1 MLKRAAIEKTSS
13 FLDHLFW
20 AKHEF
25 HHSHLPDWCNRLL
38 FSVRPPWERM
48 VRSSFS
54 DFPGVKIDF
63 ATLTEEIV
71 ERADLVV
78 PLEFSDLQWLADRP
92 DLVRNKPIPVPSRK
106 LVELCH
112 DKPAFNAAV
121 IDLGFSDLIPSMEWP
136 LDYPY
141 IVKPSRGENSN
152 STFVIRSPSDEVKH
166 AALLADSASFRQE
179 MLAGPVE
186 YATHMA
192 IRKGKMLAE
201 LTIEYRFDDQLPVK
215 GSDRYIRRAISCPD
229 SELLANVLRAL
240 GYEGLCCFNY
250 KMISNKIKLIELN
263 PRFGGSLAPHFK
275 NFLAMME

>member
-1 MLKRAAIEKTSS
+1 
-13 FLDHLFW
+13 
-20 AKHEF
+20 
-25 HHSHLPDWCNRLL
+25 
-38 FSVRPPWERM
+38 M
-48 VRSSFS
+48 VRTSFS

-63 ATLTEEIV
+63 AALTEDSV

-92 DLVRNKPIPVPSRK
+92 DLVRSKPIRVPSRM

-121 IDLGFSDLIPSMEWP
+121 RDLGFSDLIPSMEWP
-136 LDYPY
+136 LAYPY

-152 STFVIRSPSDEVKH
+152 DTFVIRTASDEVAH
-166 AALLADSASFRQE
+166 ADVLMDTGSFRQE
-179 MLAGPVE
+179 MLSGPIE

-192 IRKGKMLAE
+192 IRDGKVLAE
-201 LTIEYRFDDQLPVK
+201 LTIEYRFEGQYPVK
-215 GSDRYIRRAISCPD
+215 GADRFVRRAVSCPD
-229 SELLANVLRAL
+229 TELLANVLRAL

-250 KMISNKIKLIELN
+250 KMPRGKIKLIELN